1 MAPVFVTEMPS
12 LLANMQ
18 FPFLR
23 VVMTEQNFDLAISEK
38 ADSQSTNDA
47 AAAANLSRT
56 SWELVD
62 SKAPKT
68 GLTPQVATEV
78 ASPLKLDEPGRDWI
92 NFGFLSHHQNR
103 QAHFNERNFGLG
115 WEHKFNEDVSSSV
128 GFYRNSV
135 RRESAYAAVLWEPL
149 HLGPVKAGV
158 MAGVINGYPRLNHG
172 NFIPMAL
179 PVASIEGRHLGA
191 NLICIPKLKD
201 VSAVCAVQI
210 KARF

>member
-1 MAPVFVTEMPS
+1 
-12 LLANMQ
+12 
-18 FPFLR
+18 
-23 VVMTEQNFDLAISEK
+23 MTEQNFDLVANDKVSPQ
-38 ADSQSTNDA
+38 AASDHSAAVNLSQTSWDLVDVSGRQAVLKPQTEASKDA
-47 AAAANLSRT
+47 A
-56 SWELVD
+56 
-62 SKAPKT
+62 P
-68 GLTPQVATEV
+68 
-78 ASPLKLDEPGRDWI
+78 SPLKLDEPGRDWV

-103 QAHFNERNFGLG
+103 QANFNERNYGLG
-115 WEHKFNEDVSSSV
+115 WEHKISEDLSSTV

-135 RRESAYAAVLWEPL
+135 RRNSAYAAVLWEPL
-149 HLGPVKAGV
+149 QLGPVKAGV